1 MIENQ
6 KFEIELDGVV
16 KSAEVIKIVTLGGK
30 DYAIYAIDRGDETSD
45 ILASRL
51 LKDAAGNDTLVDLET
66 EEEKAKMS
74 EIVKV
79 MFS

>member
-16 KSAEVIKIVTLGGK
+16 KTAEVIKLVTLGNK

-51 LKDAAGNDTLVDLET
+51 QKDAAGNDTLVDLET
-66 EEEKAKMS
+66 EEEKTKMS